1 MTETHNA
8 GLGAHKARRRGKHV
22 IHPNLDRFIELPME
36 FLIIAVLTGAV
47 CGFLNT
53 LASSGSAVTLP
64 VLMLMGLSPIA
75 ANATNRIPVVLGA
88 AIAVWS
94 FARAG
99 VIELDKAIKIL
110 APTCLG
116 TLVGA
121 YIATQIQ
128 ADHLRLVIAIAV
140 LIALLLVFV
149 GLKDAI
155 TQNLEQASRYRWQ
168 EFVLLMFVGAWLGF
182 IVIDGATYMLLVL
195 VLGLRLSFVQ
205 ANAYKNLAI
214 AVTSAMAISFFA
226 LDGQIDWTIGLLMG
240 LGSIVGA
247 YFGAKLALHPLAKIW
262 AFRLLVTVIVLEL
275 IQMGLQYHHS
285 TLV

>member
-1 MTETHNA
+1 
-8 GLGAHKARRRGKHV
+8 
-22 IHPNLDRFIELPME
+22 ME

-64 VLMLMGLSPIA
+64 VLMFMGLSPIA

-88 AIAVWS
+88 AIAVWT
-94 FARAG
+94 FVRAG
-99 VIELDKAIKIL
+99 VIELDKAIRIL

-121 YIATQIQ
+121 YVATQIQ
-128 ADHLRLVIAIAV
+128 AGQLRLVIAIAV
-140 LIALLLVFV
+140 LIALLLVLV

-168 EFVLLMFVGAWLGF
+168 EFVLLLFVGAWLGF

-214 AVTSAMAISFFA
+214 AVTSAMAISLFA

-275 IQMGLQYHHS
+275 IQMGLKYHHS